1 MNLMATIILGM
12 QTFDM
17 GLISDNCGDVE
28 VCVPFVKP
36 IALAGWVLVAG
47 SLAFVRN
54 RLSLKEAVVLTFSF
68 LLDNH

>member
-1 MNLMATIILGM
+1 MTMNMMSAVILGM

-47 SLAFVRN
+47 SFALVNNFRDYN
-54 RLSLKEAVVLTFSF
+54 KLY
-68 LLDNH
+68 